1 MENKEQ
7 LWTKNFLTVS
17 AINFFLTLVFYLLM
31 VTIALYAVAEYDAST
46 SEAGLVTGIFIIGT
60 LIGRL
65 GIGRYMDRIG
75 RMRTLFIGL
84 IFFIV
89 TSMMYFLDWGLSFLL
104 INRFIHGLS
113 LGVASTATGTLVA
126 LIIPTTRKGE
136 GIGYYSM
143 SATLATAIGPFI
155 GLYMSQHFT
164 YNLIFSFCVGLALF
178 NLIIF
183 VLLKSGYTE
192 TEIAPVEQQKGFRI
206 SNYLEPNAIPIAFIT
221 LVAAFCY
228 SSVLSFINFFAVE
241 NELVSAASYFFLVY
255 SIAILLSRPI
265 TGKLFDL
272 KGANIVIYPALVLF
286 AIGMFLL
293 SIASTGVL
301 LLLAG
306 VLIGAGFGNIQSC
319 TQAIAV
325 KLTSPQRMGLAT
337 STFFIFLDA
346 GLGFGPYLLGFL
358 IPFTGYNTLY
368 GILGG
373 GVLFTIFLYT
383 ILHGRKDRVLNTH

>member
-1 MENKEQ
+1 
-7 LWTKNFLTVS
+7 
-17 AINFFLTLVFYLLM
+17 
-31 VTIALYAVAEYDAST
+31 
-46 SEAGLVTGIFIIGT
+46 
-60 LIGRL
+60 
-65 GIGRYMDRIG
+65 
-75 RMRTLFIGL
+75 
-84 IFFIV
+84 
-89 TSMMYFLDWGLSFLL
+89 MMYYLEWGLSFLL

-113 LGVASTATGTLVA
+113 LGMASTATGTLVA
-126 LIIPTTRKGE
+126 LIIPSTRKGE

-155 GLYMSQHFT
+155 GLYMSQHVS
-164 YNLIFSFCVGLALF
+164 YNIIFSFCVGLALI
-178 NLIIF
+178 NLAIF
-183 VLLKSGYTE
+183 MLLKLGYTE
-192 TEIAPVEQQKGFRI
+192 KEIAPVEQQKGFRI
-206 SNYLEPNAIPIAFIT
+206 SNYLEPNAIPIAIVT
-221 LVAAFCY
+221 LVTAFCY
-228 SSVLSFINFFAVE
+228 SSVLSFINFFAVK
-241 NELVSAASYFFLVY
+241 NDLVGAASYFFLVY

-286 AIGMFLL
+286 ASGLFLL
-293 SIASTGVL
+293 STASTGVM

-306 VLIGAGFGNIQSC
+306 ILLGAGFGNIQSC

-368 GILGG
+368 GILGVV
-373 GVLFTIFLYT
+373 VLLTIVLYT
-383 ILHGRKDRVLNTH
+383 VLHGRKDKLLTTN